1 MECLS
6 QSFFTKYQI
15 YHINYYIQQ
24 ISFKTLTKAPKYP
37 SPFLFQEFINAIYIL
52 FGTTLLDI

>member
-15 YHINYYIQQ
+15 YHIKYYIQL
-24 ISFKTLTKAPKYP
+24 ISFKTLTKAPKYL
-37 SPFLFQEFINAIYIL
+37 SPFLFQEFVNH
-52 FGTTLLDI
+52 